1 MSTMLEAD
9 TLLAIDVGSVNTRAS
24 LFDVVDGRYRLVATG
39 RAASTAGVPLADV
52 SEGVRAAV
60 EQVQTVTGR
69 KLIDE
74 AESLIMPATTGG
86 AGVDVFVAT
95 TSAGPPARTL
105 LVGLMPGISVESAR
119 RLAAS
124 CYLDIAGEL
133 GLMDRRR
140 EDEKLDTIV
149 QSKPDLVLLVGGTDG
164 GASQSMLRL
173 VDLVGSGLGLLPDE
187 MLPRVV
193 YAGNQ
198 KLVPDVSTRLGE
210 RFTFTAVPN
219 IRPAID
225 QEELAAARQR
235 LAEVIHDVRSST
247 ISGFE
252 ELRQWSGGNLMNT
265 ADAFGR
271 IVRYLSQVYDP
282 GKGVLG
288 IDLGSAHTTIAA
300 AFAGD
305 LRLFV
310 RSDLGQGS
318 ALPGVLRHG
327 TLADIQRWLP
337 VEVAESRLRD
347 YIFNKALHPGIVPAG
362 TEELHIE
369 YALARQVARTALG
382 LARSDWPRGK
392 DTASHPLLPSME
404 PVLAS
409 GGVLARAP
417 RPGYSAL
424 VLLDAVQPTGIAT
437 LVLDPYNLT
446 PGLGV
451 AAGPMPM
458 AAVHA
463 LDSGS
468 FVSLGTVVS
477 PVGRGRPG
485 RPVLRLKLEREHGE
499 TTEGEIRH
507 GQLAVLPLR
516 QGEAGKL
523 TLRPERGFDVGFGA
537 PGKAGAL
544 RVMGGAVGLIVDARG
559 RPLQG
564 PRDSGR
570 ARDLNQKW
578 LWDIGAME

>member
-1 MSTMLEAD
+1 MSSLLEAD

-24 LFDVVDGRYRLVATG
+24 LFDVVDGKYRLVATG
-39 RAASTAGVPLADV
+39 RAASTGGAPLSDV
-52 SEGVRAAV
+52 SEGVRGAL
-60 EQVQTVTGR
+60 EQVQSVTGR

-74 AESLIMPATTGG
+74 SETLIMPVTPSG

-95 TSAGPPARTL
+95 TSAGPLARTL
-105 LVGLMPGISVESAR
+105 LVGLMPGVSVESAR

-124 CYLDIAGEL
+124 CYLDVAGEL

-149 QSKPDLVLLVGGTDG
+149 QARPDLVLLAGGTDG
-164 GASQSMLRL
+164 GATQSVLRL
-173 VDLVGSGLGLLPDE
+173 VDLVRAGLGLLADPE
-187 MLPRVV
+187 PPRVV

-198 KLVPDVSTRLGE
+198 RLAADVKARMGE
-210 RFTFTAVPN
+210 RFPITVVPN
-219 IRPAID
+219 IRPAIE

-235 LAEVIHDVRSST
+235 LSDVIHDLRSSR

-271 IVRYLSQVYDP
+271 IIRYLSQVYDP
-282 GKGVLG
+282 AKGVLG
-288 IDLGSAHTTIAA
+288 VDLGASHTTIAA
-300 AFAGD
+300 GFGGD
-305 LRLFV
+305 LRLLV

-318 ALPGVLRHG
+318 ALPGLLRHSS
-327 TLADIQRWLP
+327 LLDVQRWLP
-337 VEVAESRLRD
+337 IEVSESRLRD
-347 YIFNKALHPGIVPAG
+347 YIFNKALHPGIVPIG
-362 TEELHIE
+362 MEELHLE

-382 LARSDWPRGK
+382 LARADWPRGK
-392 DTASHPLLPSME
+392 DPASHPLLPPME
-404 PVLAS
+404 PILAS

-424 VLLDAVQPTGIAT
+424 ALLDALQPTGIAT

-451 AAGPMPM
+451 AGGPLPM
-458 AAVHA
+458 ATVQA

-468 FVSLGTVVS
+468 FVSLGTVVA

-485 RPVLRLKLEREHGE
+485 RPVLRLRLEREGGE
-499 TTEGEIRH
+499 TSEGEVRY
-507 GQLAVLPLR
+507 GQLSVLPLR
-516 QGEAGKL
+516 QGDFGKL

-537 PGKAGAL
+537 PGRAGAV
-544 RVMGGAVGLIVDARG
+544 RVAGGAVGLIIDARG

-564 PRDSGR
+564 PRDTGR
-570 ARDLNQKW
+570 AHDLNQKW
-578 LWDIGAME
+578 LWDIGALE

>member
-1 MSTMLEAD
+1 MSTLLEAD

-24 LFDVVDGRYRLVATG
+24 LFDVVDGKYRLVATG
-39 RAASTAGVPLADV
+39 RAASTGGAPLSDV
-52 SEGVRAAV
+52 SEGVRGAL
-60 EQVQTVTGR
+60 EQVQSVTGR

-74 AESLIMPATTGG
+74 AESLIMPATASG

-95 TSAGPPARTL
+95 TSAGPLARTL
-105 LVGLMPGISVESAR
+105 LVGLMPGVSVESAR

-124 CYLDIAGEL
+124 CYLDVAGEL

-149 QSKPDLVLLVGGTDG
+149 QARPDLVLLVGGTDG
-164 GASQSMLRL
+164 GATHSVLRL
-173 VDLVGSGLGLLPDE
+173 VDLVGTGLGLLTDPE
-187 MLPRVV
+187 PPRVV

-198 KLVPDVSTRLGE
+198 RLAADVTARLGE
-210 RFTFTAVPN
+210 SFPVTIVPN
-219 IRPAID
+219 IRPAIE

-235 LAEVIHDVRSST
+235 LSDVIHDLRSSR

-271 IVRYLSQVYDP
+271 IIRYLSQVYDP
-282 GKGVLG
+282 AKGVLG
-288 IDLGSAHTTIAA
+288 IDLGASHTTIAA
-300 AFAGD
+300 GFGGD
-305 LRLFV
+305 LHLLV

-318 ALPGVLRHG
+318 ALPGLLRHS
-327 TLADIQRWLP
+327 TLLDVQRWLP
-337 VEVAESRLRD
+337 IEVSEARLRD
-347 YIFNKALHPGIVPAG
+347 YIFNKALHPGIVPIG
-362 TEELHIE
+362 MEELHLE
-369 YALARQVARTALG
+369 YALARQVARTALE
-382 LARSDWPRGK
+382 LARVDWPLGK
-392 DTASHPLLPSME
+392 DAASHPLLPPME
-404 PVLAS
+404 PILAS

-424 VLLDAVQPTGIAT
+424 ALLDALQPTGIAT

-451 AAGPMPM
+451 AGGPLPM
-458 AAVHA
+458 ATVQA

-468 FVSLGTVVS
+468 FVSLATVVA

-485 RPVLRLKLEREHGE
+485 RPVLRLRLERERGE
-499 TTEGEIRH
+499 TSEGEVRY
-507 GQLAVLPLR
+507 GQLSVLPLK
-516 QGEAGKL
+516 QGDFGKL

-537 PGKAGAL
+537 PGRAGAV
-544 RVMGGAVGLIVDARG
+544 RVAGGAVGLIIDARG

-564 PRDSGR
+564 PRDTGR
-570 ARDLNQKW
+570 AHDLNQKW
-578 LWDIGAME
+578 LWDIGALE

>member
-24 LFDVVDGRYRLVATG
+24 LFDVVDGKYRLVATG
-39 RAASTAGVPLADV
+39 RAASTAGAPLSDV
-52 SEGVRAAV
+52 SEGVRGAL
-60 EQVQTVTGR
+60 EQVQSVTGR
-69 KLIDE
+69 RLIDE
-74 AESLIMPATTGG
+74 AESLIMPATAGG

-95 TSAGPPARTL
+95 TSAGPLARTL
-105 LVGLMPGISVESAR
+105 LVGLMPGVSVESAR

-124 CYLDIAGEL
+124 CYLDVAGEL

-149 QSKPDLVLLVGGTDG
+149 QAKPDLVLLVGGTDG
-164 GASQSMLRL
+164 GATHSVLRL
-173 VDLVGSGLGLLPDE
+173 VDLVGAGLGLLPDPE
-187 MLPRVV
+187 PPRVV

-198 KLVPDVSTRLGE
+198 RLAADVTARLGE
-210 RFTFTAVPN
+210 RFPVTVVPN
-219 IRPAID
+219 IRPAIE

-235 LAEVIHDVRSST
+235 LSDVIHDLRSSR

-271 IVRYLSQVYDP
+271 IIRYLSQVYDP
-282 GKGVLG
+282 AKGVLG
-288 IDLGSAHTTIAA
+288 IDLGASHTTIAA
-300 AFAGD
+300 GFGGD
-305 LRLFV
+305 LHLLV

-318 ALPGVLRHG
+318 ALPGLLRHS
-327 TLADIQRWLP
+327 TLLDIQRWLP
-337 VEVAESRLRD
+337 IEVSEARLRD
-347 YIFNKALHPGIVPAG
+347 YIFNKALHPGIVPIG
-362 TEELHIE
+362 MEELHLE
-369 YALARQVARTALG
+369 YALARQVARTALE
-382 LARSDWPRGK
+382 LARADWPLGK
-392 DTASHPLLPSME
+392 DAASHPLLPPME
-404 PVLAS
+404 PILAS

-424 VLLDAVQPTGIAT
+424 ALLDALQPTGIAT

-451 AAGPMPM
+451 AGGPLPM
-458 AAVHA
+458 ATVQA

-468 FVSLGTVVS
+468 FVSLGTVVA

-485 RPVLRLKLEREHGE
+485 RPVLRLRLERERGE
-499 TTEGEIRH
+499 TSEGEVRY
-507 GQLAVLPLR
+507 GQLSVLPLK
-516 QGEAGKL
+516 QGDFGKL

-537 PGKAGAL
+537 PGRAGAV
-544 RVMGGAVGLIVDARG
+544 RVAGGAVGLIIDARG

-570 ARDLNQKW
+570 AHDLNQKW
-578 LWDIGAME
+578 LWDIGALE

>member
-39 RAASTAGVPLADV
+39 RSASTGGAPLMDV
-52 SEGVRAAV
+52 SEGVRTAL
-60 EQVQTVTGR
+60 EQVQVVTGR
-69 KLIDE
+69 KLIDD
-74 AESLIMPATTGG
+74 AESLIMPATSSG
-86 AGVDVFVAT
+86 AGVDIFVAT
-95 TSAGPPARTL
+95 TSAGPSARAL

-124 CYLDIAGEL
+124 CYLEVAGEL

-140 EDEKLDTIV
+140 EDERLDTIV
-149 QSKPDLVLLVGGTDG
+149 QSRPDLVLLVGGTDG

-173 VDLVGSGLGLLPDE
+173 VDLVGAGLGLLPDE
-187 MLPRVV
+187 TPPRVV

-198 KLVPDVSTRLGE
+198 RLAADVTARLGE
-210 RFTFTAVPN
+210 RFAVTPVPN
-219 IRPAID
+219 VRPAID

-235 LAEVIHDVRSST
+235 LAEVIHDVRSSR

-271 IVRYLSQVYDP
+271 ILRYLSQVYDP
-282 GKGVLG
+282 AKGVLG
-288 IDLGSAHTTIAA
+288 IDLGAAHTTIAA

-318 ALPGVLRHG
+318 ALTGVLRHG

-337 VEVAESRLRD
+337 IDIGENRLRD
-347 YIFNKALHPGIVPAG
+347 YIFNKTLHPGIVPVG
-362 TEELHIE
+362 TEELHLE
-369 YALARQVARTALG
+369 YALARQVARLALN
-382 LARSDWPRGK
+382 LARADWPRGK
-392 DTASHPLLPSME
+392 DAASHPLLPPME
-404 PVLAS
+404 PILAS

-417 RPGYSAL
+417 RPGYTAL
-424 VLLDAVQPTGIAT
+424 VLLDALQPTGIAT

-451 AAGPMPM
+451 AAGPLPM
-458 AAVHA
+458 AAVQA

-468 FVSLGTVVS
+468 YVSLATVVS
-477 PVGRGRPG
+477 PVGRGRAG
-485 RPVLRLKLEREHGE
+485 RPVLRMKLEREHGE
-499 TTEGEIRH
+499 TTEGEVRL
-507 GQLAVLPLR
+507 GQLVVLPLR
-516 QGEAGKL
+516 QGDFGKL

-537 PGKAGAL
+537 AGKAGTL
-544 RVMGGAVGLIVDARG
+544 RVSGGAVGLIIDARG
-559 RPLQG
+559 RPIQG
-564 PRDSGR
+564 PRDPGR

>member
-1 MSTMLEAD
+1 MSTLLEAD

-24 LFDVVDGRYRLVATG
+24 LFDVVDGKYRLVATG
-39 RAASTAGVPLADV
+39 RAASTGGAPLSDV
-52 SEGVRAAV
+52 SEGVRGAL
-60 EQVQTVTGR
+60 EQVQVVTGR

-74 AESLIMPATTGG
+74 AESLIMPATAGG

-95 TSAGPPARTL
+95 TSAGPLARTL
-105 LVGLMPGISVESAR
+105 LVGLMPGVSVESAR

-124 CYLDIAGEL
+124 CYLDVAGEL

-149 QSKPDLVLLVGGTDG
+149 QAKPDLVLLVGGTDG
-164 GASQSMLRL
+164 GATQSVLRL
-173 VDLVGSGLGLLPDE
+173 VDLVGAGLGLLPDPE
-187 MLPRVV
+187 PPRVV

-198 KLVPDVSTRLGE
+198 RLAADVTAKLGE
-210 RFTFTAVPN
+210 RFPVTVVPN
-219 IRPAID
+219 IRPAIE

-235 LAEVIHDVRSST
+235 LSDVIHDLRSSR

-271 IVRYLSQVYDP
+271 IIRYLSQVYDP
-282 GKGVLG
+282 AKGVLG
-288 IDLGSAHTTIAA
+288 IDLGASHTTIAA
-300 AFAGD
+300 GFGGD
-305 LRLFV
+305 LHLLV

-318 ALPGVLRHG
+318 ALPGLLRHS
-327 TLADIQRWLP
+327 TLLDVQRWLP
-337 VEVAESRLRD
+337 IEVSEARLRD
-347 YIFNKALHPGIVPAG
+347 YIFNKALHPGIVPIG
-362 TEELHIE
+362 MEELHLE
-369 YALARQVARTALG
+369 YALARQVARTALE
-382 LARSDWPRGK
+382 LARADWPLGK
-392 DTASHPLLPSME
+392 DAASHPLLPPME
-404 PVLAS
+404 PILAS

-424 VLLDAVQPTGIAT
+424 ALLDALQPTGIAT

-451 AAGPMPM
+451 AGGPLPM
-458 AAVHA
+458 ATVQA

-468 FVSLGTVVS
+468 FVSLGTVVA

-485 RPVLRLKLEREHGE
+485 RPVLRLRLERERGE
-499 TTEGEIRH
+499 TSEGEVRF
-507 GQLAVLPLR
+507 GQLSVLPLK
-516 QGEAGKL
+516 QGDFGKL
-523 TLRPERGFDVGFGA
+523 TLRPERGFDVGFGG
-537 PGKAGAL
+537 PGRAGAV
-544 RVMGGAVGLIVDARG
+544 RVAGGAVGLIIDARG

-570 ARDLNQKW
+570 AHDLNQKW
-578 LWDIGAME
+578 LWDIGALE

>member
-1 MSTMLEAD
+1 MSTLLEAD

-24 LFDVVDGRYRLVATG
+24 LFDVVDGKYRLVATG
-39 RAASTAGVPLADV
+39 RAASTGGAPLSDV
-52 SEGVRAAV
+52 SEGVRGAL
-60 EQVQTVTGR
+60 EQVQVVTGR

-74 AESLIMPATTGG
+74 AESLIMPATAGG

-95 TSAGPPARTL
+95 TSAGPLARTL
-105 LVGLMPGISVESAR
+105 LVGLMPGVSVESAR

-124 CYLDIAGEL
+124 CYLDVAGEL
-133 GLMDRRR
+133 GLMDSRR

-149 QSKPDLVLLVGGTDG
+149 QAKPDLVLLVGGTDG
-164 GASQSMLRL
+164 GATHSVLRL
-173 VDLVGSGLGLLPDE
+173 VDLVGAGLGLLTEPE
-187 MLPRVV
+187 PPRVV

-198 KLVPDVSTRLGE
+198 RLAADVTAKLGE
-210 RFTFTAVPN
+210 RFPVTVVPN
-219 IRPAID
+219 IRPGIE

-235 LAEVIHDVRSST
+235 LSDVIHDLRSSR

-271 IVRYLSQVYDP
+271 IIRYLSQVYDP
-282 GKGVLG
+282 AKGVLG
-288 IDLGSAHTTIAA
+288 IDLGASHTTIAA
-300 AFAGD
+300 GFGGD
-305 LRLFV
+305 LHLLV

-318 ALPGVLRHG
+318 ALPGLLRHS
-327 TLADIQRWLP
+327 TLLDVQRWLP
-337 VEVAESRLRD
+337 IEVSEARLRD
-347 YIFNKALHPGIVPAG
+347 YIFNKALHPGIVPVG
-362 TEELHIE
+362 MEELHLE
-369 YALARQVARTALG
+369 YALARQVARTALE
-382 LARSDWPRGK
+382 LARADWPPGK
-392 DTASHPLLPSME
+392 DVASHPLLPPME
-404 PVLAS
+404 PILAS

-424 VLLDAVQPTGIAT
+424 ALLDALQPTGIAT

-451 AAGPMPM
+451 AGGPLPM
-458 AAVHA
+458 ATVQA

-468 FVSLGTVVS
+468 FVSLGTVVA

-485 RPVLRLKLEREHGE
+485 RPVLRLRLERERGE
-499 TTEGEIRH
+499 TSEGEVRY
-507 GQLAVLPLR
+507 GQLSVLPLK
-516 QGEAGKL
+516 QGDFGKL

-537 PGKAGAL
+537 PGRAGAV
-544 RVMGGAVGLIVDARG
+544 RVAGGAVGLIIDARG

-570 ARDLNQKW
+570 AHDLNQKW
-578 LWDIGAME
+578 LWDIGALE